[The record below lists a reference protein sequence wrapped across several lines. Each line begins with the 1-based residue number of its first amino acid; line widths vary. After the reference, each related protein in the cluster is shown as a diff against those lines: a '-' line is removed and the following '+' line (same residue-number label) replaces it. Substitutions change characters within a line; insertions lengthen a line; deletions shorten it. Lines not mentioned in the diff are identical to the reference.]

1 MRNNKFKLSDMIPN
15 AWFYKLKEIG
25 KTKNQTSTT
34 PSKKKKQPFSLSS
47 TTSTHSSNPNQ
58 PNQCNPRKSYYFTRE
73 LNQNNTIFSTSQ
85 PSNNPKTKTP
95 QTPSKNKTRKRR
107 TTTLK
112 SKNSSS
118 SSPKNVTSSVSAGCS
133 CRTTL
138 ESVWIKS
145 DSPHENFSS
154 SPLDSLTESE
164 SPDPE
169 FRTDRVLI
177 PTEPS
182 FDEMV
187 SLTTSSCA
195 CNKLSNNNNNID
207 IVIDVDKN
215 SLARK
220 DDKLEGY
227 DYSYDSFS
235 KLELPPIITKQT
247 MKNEHKPFK
256 EDSLKIK
263 IINQEEQQKKNKNK
277 KKKNGTVNSPG
288 VKLRIKSPRIV
299 QFHHGRKSVSSTV
312 TSSGYRRSFSGSL
325 AIVKSSFNPQKDFRE
340 SMVEMIVE
348 NNIRA
353 SKDLEDLLACYL
365 SLNSDEYH
373 DLIIKVFKQI
383 WFDLTET
390 G

>member
-47 TTSTHSSNPNQ
+47 TTSTHSSKPNQ
-58 PNQCNPRKSYYFTRE
+58 PNQCNNPRKSYYFTRE
-73 LNQNNTIFSTSQ
+73 LNQNNTKFSTS
-85 PSNNPKTKTP
+85 PKTS
-95 QTPSKNKTRKRR
+95 QTPSKNKTRKKR

-138 ESVWIKS
+138 ESVWTKS

-195 CNKLSNNNNNID
+195 CNKISNNINNID

-235 KLELPPIITKQT
+235 KLELPPIITKPT
-247 MKNEHKPFK
+247 IKNEHKPIK
-256 EDSLKIK
+256 EESLKIK
-263 IINQEEQQKKNKNK
+263 IINQEQQKKKNK
-277 KKKNGTVNSPG
+277 KKKNGSVNSPG

-299 QFHHGRKSVSSTV
+299 QFHHVRKSVSSTV

-383 WFDLTET
+383 WFDLTGT